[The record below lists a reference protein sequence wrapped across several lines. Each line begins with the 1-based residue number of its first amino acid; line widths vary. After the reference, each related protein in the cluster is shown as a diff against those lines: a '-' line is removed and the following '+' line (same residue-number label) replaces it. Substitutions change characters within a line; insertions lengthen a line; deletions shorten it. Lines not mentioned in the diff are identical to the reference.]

1 MKTPKSI
8 YRYFSIALVA
18 ITILLGGQSCSKLFE
33 YSPYDANV
41 ENDQLNTNAIQLQ
54 GISNQFKSPSDFSF
68 AVIADV
74 HYHYTSLASIV
85 KQINNDPEIDFVI
98 IAGDISDQ
106 ALLKEYELFY
116 SVMKDL
122 NKPYLTLI
130 GNHDYNA
137 NGEKIY
143 KQMFGETNYDFCFQ
157 NSHFVM
163 FDDVF
168 WESNSTPDFE
178 WLKSKLEDKNQY
190 EHQFVIAHIP
200 PFGDQFDDESEA
212 KYVKLMDDYDVSL
225 SIHGHA
231 HSYLARDYYKDGV
244 PYLVVP
250 WPKFAEYAKI
260 SVKENSIIHRIK
272 KA

>member
-1 MKTPKSI
+1 MKITQHI
-8 YRYFSIALVA
+8 LRYLTIGIFSIAL
-18 ITILLGGQSCSKLFE
+18 LFGSQSCSKLFE
-33 YSPYDANV
+33 YSPYSANV

-54 GISNQFKSPSDFSF
+54 GIANQFKCPTKFSF

-85 KQINNDPEIDFVI
+85 KQINNDEEIDFVI

-106 ALLKEYELFY
+106 ALLTEYELFY
-116 SVMKDL
+116 SIMKDL

-143 KQMFGETNYDFCFQ
+143 AQMFGETNYDFSFQ

-168 WESNSTPDFE
+168 WESNRIPDFD
-178 WLKSKLEDKNQY
+178 WLESKLQNQKQY

-212 KYVKLMDDYDVSL
+212 RYSKIMKDNKVSL
-225 SIHGHA
+225 SIHGHT
-231 HSYLARDYYKDGV
+231 HSYLSKEYYQDGI

-250 WPKFAEYAKI
+250 WPKNAEYSKI
-260 SVKENSIIHRIK
+260 SVNEETIIYKIE

>member
-1 MKTPKSI
+1 MKTQQNI
-8 YRYFSIALVA
+8 LRYFTLVFFAFAL
-18 ITILLGGQSCSKLFE
+18 LFGSQSCSKLFE
-33 YSPYDANV
+33 YSPYSANV

-54 GISNQFKSPSDFSF
+54 GIANQFKSPSQFSF

-85 KQINNDPEIDFVI
+85 KQINNDDEIDFVI
-98 IAGDISDQ
+98 VAGDISDQ
-106 ALLKEYELFY
+106 ALLTEYELFY
-116 SVMKDL
+116 SIMKDL
-122 NKPYLTLI
+122 KKPYLTLI

-143 KQMFGETNYDFCFQ
+143 NQMFGETNYDFSFQ
-157 NSHFVM
+157 NSHFIM

-168 WESNSTPDFE
+168 WESNRTPDFD
-178 WLKSKLEDKNQY
+178 WLASKLQEKNQY

-200 PFGDQFDDESEA
+200 PFGDQFDEESEA
-212 KYVKLMDDYDVSL
+212 RYAKLMADNQVSL
-225 SIHGHA
+225 SIHGHT
-231 HSYLARDYYKDGV
+231 HSYLSENYYNDGI

-250 WPKFAEYAKI
+250 WPKDKQYAKV
-260 SVKENSIIHRIK
+260 SVNEETIIYKIE

>member
-1 MKTPKSI
+1 MKTQHNI
-8 YRYFSIALVA
+8 LRYFTLVFFAFAL
-18 ITILLGGQSCSKLFE
+18 LFGGQSCSKLFE

-54 GISNQFKSPSDFSF
+54 GISNQFKSPSQFSF

-85 KQINNDPEIDFVI
+85 KQINNDDDIDFVI
-98 IAGDISDQ
+98 VAGDISDQ
-106 ALLKEYELFY
+106 ALLTEYELFY
-116 SVMKDL
+116 SIMKDL
-122 NKPYLTLI
+122 NKPYLALI

-143 KQMFGETNYDFCFQ
+143 RQMFGETNYDFSFQ
-157 NSHFVM
+157 NSHFIM

-168 WESNSTPDFE
+168 WESNRIPDFD
-178 WLKSKLEDKNQY
+178 WLESKLQNQKQY

-212 KYVKLMDDYDVSL
+212 RYAKIMKDNKVSL
-225 SIHGHA
+225 SIHGHT
-231 HSYLARDYYKDGV
+231 HSYLSRDYYKDGI

-250 WPKFAEYAKI
+250 WPKDKQYAKV
-260 SVKENSIIHRIK
+260 SVNEETIIYKIE

>member
-1 MKTPKSI
+1 MKISHSI
-8 YRYFSIALVA
+8 LRYFVLLVSSIIL
-18 ITILLGGQSCSKLFE
+18 LLGGQSCSKLFE

-54 GISNQFKSPSDFSF
+54 AISNQFKSPSKFSF

-74 HYHYTSLASIV
+74 HYHYTSLANIV
-85 KQINNDPEIDFVI
+85 KQINNDDEIEFVI

-106 ALLKEYELFY
+106 ALLTEYELFY

-130 GNHDYNA
+130 GNHDYNV

-143 KQMFGETNYDFCFQ
+143 AQMFGETNYDFVFQ
-157 NSHFVM
+157 NSHFIM

-168 WESNSTPDFE
+168 WESNRIPDFD
-178 WLKSKLEDKNQY
+178 WLESKLKNQSQY

-200 PFGDQFDDESEA
+200 PFGDQFDEASEA
-212 KYVKLMDDYDVSL
+212 KYVKLMADHQVSL
-225 SIHGHA
+225 SIHGHGHA
-231 HSYLARDYYKDGV
+231 YLSENYYQDRI

-250 WPKFAEYAKI
+250 WPKNAEYAKV
-260 SVKENSIIHRIK
+260 SVNEKTIIYKIE